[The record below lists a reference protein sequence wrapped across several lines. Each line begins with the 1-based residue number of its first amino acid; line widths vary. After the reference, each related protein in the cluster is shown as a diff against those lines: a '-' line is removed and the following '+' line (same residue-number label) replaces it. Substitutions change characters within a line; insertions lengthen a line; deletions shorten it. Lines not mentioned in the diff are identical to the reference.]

1 MKKCTIF
8 EEQKGARYIW
18 RNIYFGDRTQSL
30 IIHKMLIFP
39 GTLNLS
45 RFREN
50 WDIVVTNEF
59 HWVELKKFNFLNFQ
73 LPYFQVTSK

>member
-30 IIHKMLIFP
+30 IINKMLIFP

-73 LPYFQVTSK
+73 LPYS

>member
-1 MKKCTIF
+1 MTF
-8 EEQKGARYIW
+8 TGA
-18 RNIYFGDRTQSL
+18 
-30 IIHKMLIFP
+30 
-39 GTLNLS
+39 LNLL

-73 LPYFQVTSK
+73 LPYS